1 MDSRIHG
8 CSGYWVS
15 APKSTIKWQHCA
27 IIIDCSNICRV
38 LLLRNFGLQHIM
50 IIHHRNVSQHP
61 PFAIENLSFRPSTDN
76 VSIDVRAKNQRIIFY
91 MLESS
96 TATKFC
102 APRIWSCDNTTQNEH
117 MKITSLI
124 LSPSVW
130 LMSMHGKL
138 CFSWSQT
145 NATIWMVV
153 AWNTSNVYPYNNQPA
168 QWSETSIYIMQIN
181 PCILWIVIVNNHT
194 FPFYLHYSY
203 LGERE
208 RAQKE
213 EYHTGIV
220 VISFLSLS
228 EFYHI
233 LSLLL
238 FYAIFSTSYIPWVI
252 GLL

>member
-1 MDSRIHG
+1 M
-8 CSGYWVS
+8 
-15 APKSTIKWQHCA
+15 Q
-27 IIIDCSNICRV
+27 RV
-38 LLLRNFGLQHIM
+38 LGVGAEIDNQMTALCNNHRLQQYLSSSTATKFGLQHIM

-153 AWNTSNVYPYNNQPA
+153 AWNSSNVYPYNNQPA
-168 QWSETSIYIMQIN
+168 QWSETSIISCKSIHASN
-181 PCILWIVIVNNHT
+181 ELLSWTIILS
-194 FPFYLHYSY
+194 PFISIILTW
-203 LGERE
+203 ERE
-208 RAQKE
+208 SAQKE
-213 EYHTGIV
+213 EYHTVIV
-220 VISFLSLS
+220 VISFLSLR